1 MPEPRGPEYT
11 IYLYIYFINLFLPT
25 LFANI
30 FTSTADVDEFAARRN
45 AAAAA
50 ARNQSQSQQSEA
62 STGQSETTG
71 KLFES
76 PSESLQQ
83 GHGQDAH
90 RQQDEELEVEV
101 GVLHIM
107 FHKSN
112 NHSSDHIQHW
122 NLHEMMTTWI
132 FFMVR

>member
-1 MPEPRGPEYT
+1 M
-11 IYLYIYFINLFLPT
+11 IYLYIFFVNLLLPT
-25 LFANI
+25 SLTNT

-62 STGQSETTG
+62 STSQSETTG

-90 RQQDEELEVEV
+90 QQGEELEVEV
-101 GVLHIM
+101 GALLLCKRIT
-107 FHKSN
+107 FHKIY
-112 NHSSDHIQHW
+112 NHSSHHIQHW
-122 NLHEMMTTWI
+122 NLHKMMKT
-132 FFMVR
+132 